1 MNTIMSSFVLAGI
14 IVKVALIFAVL
25 IFPGY
30 CILRWFA
37 KERIDQDQAFLLA
50 TPVTILIVGLI
61 FVVLFLLGAPKWLH
75 QIIYLFVILTA
86 GTLAI
91 SRKIRK
97 DISGLSGICKV
108 GLFFAFLSALI
119 SVCFIA
125 IGHVNPAH
133 TVQSC
138 SEVALRNP
146 LHPMTVDNG
155 IQYYL
160 GLTLANRLDVHTFDS
175 VWGVWIVNIFDR
187 PPLMGMLYA
196 IQLLATGSSSAPL
209 YWDYEILGIVL
220 NSLYLIPLYF
230 LLSRLFQD
238 RRMAGWIAAATLLNI
253 FIFTNTWYTWSK
265 LMSAFFILTA
275 LSCVLSCNDFRWRN
289 AFSTGVCCGLAILS
303 HGCAILSIPCLML
316 YQGVALWRR
325 DKSFR
330 RVFVIGGLI
339 VIFTATLLAVQ
350 LPWEIYKV
358 RYSPD
363 RQYLLKYHYFS
374 NITFNYTFTKDINPD
389 SVNVNGHKFYDIYS
403 IDKFMTTTSLN
414 DWIKAFFQSTTLQEQ
429 FQHRLHNL
437 TISLYDKGFAELFS
451 TIMSGG
457 WNSYFASDYWL
468 IFFNQL
474 FAIGPLNIL
483 FNVLFFVIF
492 FIRGRIASHDGRNTL
507 NTDMPR
513 LLILL
518 SFVIIS
524 LIFNILLKWSLP
536 KNHELPYLEL
546 VLSIALMAGFAFS
559 LHPFVRIVLMTFIG
573 LRFFHYVYCAT
584 VAHGYS
590 IFDFF
595 SIAMTT
601 AVIAVLLIPVFPL
614 RRRSP

>member
-1 MNTIMSSFVLAGI
+1 M
-14 IVKVALIFAVL
+14 
-25 IFPGY
+25 
-30 CILRWFA
+30 
-37 KERIDQDQAFLLA
+37 
-50 TPVTILIVGLI
+50 GLI
-61 FVVLFLLGAPKWLH
+61 FVVLFSLGAPGWVH

-91 SRKIRK
+91 SSKIRK
-97 DISGLSGICKV
+97 DISGLSGACKV
-108 GLFFAFLSALI
+108 GCLFTFLSALI

-125 IGHVNPAH
+125 TGHVNPAD
-133 TVQSC
+133 TIQGC

-160 GLTLANRLDVHTFDS
+160 GLTLANHLDVHTFDS

-196 IQLLATGSSSAPL
+196 IELLAAGSSSTAL
-209 YWDYEILGIVL
+209 YWDYQILGIVL

-339 VIFTATLLAVQ
+339 IIFLATLLVVQ

-358 RYSPD
+358 RNSPD

-374 NITFNYTFTKDINPD
+374 NITFNYTSTKDINPD

-414 DWIKAFFQSTTLQEQ
+414 DWIKAFFQSTSLQEQ

-437 TISLYDKGFAELFS
+437 SISLYDKGFAELFS

-457 WNSYFASDYWL
+457 WNSYFSSDYWL

-474 FAIGPLNIL
+474 FAIGPLNVL
-483 FNVLFFVIF
+483 FNVLFLVIF

-546 VLSIALMAGFAFS
+546 VLSIALMAGFAFY

-595 SIAMTT
+595 SIAMVT

-614 RRRSP
+614 RRQSP